1 MLMNPSTETLLLRE
15 VQPRLRNAIAHTV
28 PRVGCDDEAELLQ
41 DGLAIALHIMN
52 GTRRAQKNVTAANVA
67 YYTVKYLRSGRRS
80 TGFRKADPLHPAS
93 QLNGHCRLHSFDEYV
108 AVDRSSD
115 EPLTLGEML
124 PARDDDPATQAC
136 RRLDWENLVQRLD
149 EITRA
154 VLLCLATC
162 EELTSLLKRF
172 RKSRSMIQNHKVRL
186 ARLVK
191 AHLGQ
196 DILRQ
201 IQEQP
206 GWHNDMHVTREK
218 LACRWERSTV

>member
-52 GTRRAQKNVTAANVA
+52 GTRRSRKNVTAANIA
-67 YYTVKYLRSGRRS
+67 FYTTKYLRSGRRS
-80 TGFRKADPLHPAS
+80 TGYRKADPLHPAS
-93 QLNGHCRLHSFDEYV
+93 QLNGHSRVHSFDEHV
-108 AVDRSSD
+108 AVDRSTD

-136 RRLDWENLVQRLD
+136 RRLDWNDLVQKLD
-149 EITRA
+149 AITKA

-162 EELTSLLKRF
+162 EELTSLVKRF
-172 RKSRSMIQNHKVRL
+172 RKSRSMIQNHKDRL
-186 ARLVK
+186 ARLIK
-191 AHLGQ
+191 AHLGE

-201 IQEQP
+201 VQEQP
-206 GWHNDMHVTREK
+206 GWHNDMHVAREK
-218 LACRWERSTV
+218 LACRCERSTI

>member
-1 MLMNPSTETLLLRE
+1 MLMNPSTENMLLRE
-15 VQPRLRNAIAHTV
+15 VQPRLRVAIAHTV

-41 DGLAIALHIMN
+41 DGLAIALRLLN
-52 GTRRAQKNVTAANVA
+52 GTQRSRKNVTAANVA

-80 TGFRKADPLHPAS
+80 TGYRKADPLHPAS
-93 QLNGHCRLHSFDEYV
+93 QLNGHCRLHSLDEHV

-124 PARDDDPATQAC
+124 PAREDDPATLAC
-136 RRLDWENLVQRLD
+136 RRLDWDSVIQKLD
-149 EITRA
+149 KITRA
-154 VLLCLATC
+154 VLLCLATS
-162 EELTSLLKRF
+162 EELNGLVRRF
-172 RKSRSMIQNHKVRL
+172 RKSRSTIQNHKDRL
-186 ARLVK
+186 ARLIK
-191 AHLGQ
+191 AHLGE

-218 LACRWERSTV
+218 LACRWERSIT